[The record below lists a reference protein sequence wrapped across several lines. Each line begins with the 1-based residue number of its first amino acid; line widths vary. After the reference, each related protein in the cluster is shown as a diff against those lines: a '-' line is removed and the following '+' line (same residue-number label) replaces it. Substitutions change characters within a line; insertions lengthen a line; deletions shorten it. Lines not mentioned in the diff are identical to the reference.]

1 MAKGTR
7 PTTTGAAPAGPA
19 SAVGAAGC
27 CGSADK
33 KTGKVQLS
41 IKALEQ
47 DQHKKA
53 IEEYGSSDSGASLG
67 DILGAAIQEAS
78 ASKKPAAKKKSKND
92 DAEDAA

>member
-1 MAKGTR
+1 MAE
-7 PTTTGAAPAGPA
+7 PQQPAAPTAEAGPA
-19 SAVGAAGC
+19 GA
-27 CGSADK
+27 ADK